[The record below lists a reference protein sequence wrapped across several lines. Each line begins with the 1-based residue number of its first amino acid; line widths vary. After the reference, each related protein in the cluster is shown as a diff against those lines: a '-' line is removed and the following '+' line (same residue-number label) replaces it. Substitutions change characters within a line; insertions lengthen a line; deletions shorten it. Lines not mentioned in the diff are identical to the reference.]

1 MSGGGRTL
9 TYTIDNI
16 STHLHVNSRKIKWR
30 GVART
35 HISEGVV
42 YFVLSLRGGAGGR
55 EVSWN
60 IFYLWSGT
68 KPQLLFSETKQAGL
82 RASCLSLSL
91 SLVSQRARS
100 KTLHISGQASFQR
113 ETIWFLRLRKK
124 KDHLH
129 DCRRLKLRIEA
140 KWINFMCFASKKLDV
155 KRMSSEENPVACF
168 NWRTFWT
175 MFWIGNFGMKVS
187 PVPDRVGV

>member
-1 MSGGGRTL
+1 MCWSSRWDKDRGRAKGTARLRSPIPLFPFPPLSGALFSAPQVAEVYQRSLNSYIVIFLKVMSGGGRTL
-9 TYTIDNI
+9 TSTIDNI
-16 STHLHVNSRKIKWR
+16 STHLHVNSRKMKWR

-55 EVSWN
+55 DVFWN
-60 IFYLWSGT
+60 IFYPWSGT

-100 KTLHISGQASFQR
+100 RTLQICGQASF
-113 ETIWFLRLRKK
+113 
-124 KDHLH
+124 
-129 DCRRLKLRIEA
+129 RR
-140 KWINFMCFASKKLDV
+140 
-155 KRMSSEENPVACF
+155 
-168 NWRTFWT
+168 
-175 MFWIGNFGMKVS
+175 
-187 PVPDRVGV
+187 

>member
-1 MSGGGRTL
+1 MCWSSRWDKDRGRAKGTARLRSPIPLFPFPPLSGALFSAPQVVEVYQRSLNSYIVIFLKVMSGGGRTL

-60 IFYLWSGT
+60 IFYPWSGT

-100 KTLHISGQASFQR
+100 KALHISGLASVER
-113 ETIWFLRLRKK
+113 
-124 KDHLH
+124 
-129 DCRRLKLRIEA
+129 
-140 KWINFMCFASKKLDV
+140 
-155 KRMSSEENPVACF
+155 
-168 NWRTFWT
+168 
-175 MFWIGNFGMKVS
+175 
-187 PVPDRVGV
+187 

>member
-9 TYTIDNI
+9 TYTIENI

-30 GVART
+30 RVART
-35 HISEGVV
+35 GSWV
-42 YFVLSLRGGAGGR
+42 R

-60 IFYLWSGT
+60 RFYPWSGT
-68 KPQLLFSETKQAGL
+68 KPQLLFLETKQAGL

-140 KWINFMCFASKKLDV
+140 KWINFICFASKKLDV
-155 KRMSSEENPVACF
+155 KRMSSEENPIACF
-168 NWRTFWT
+168 NWRTFWA
-175 MFWIGNFGMKVS
+175 MFRIGNFGMKVS